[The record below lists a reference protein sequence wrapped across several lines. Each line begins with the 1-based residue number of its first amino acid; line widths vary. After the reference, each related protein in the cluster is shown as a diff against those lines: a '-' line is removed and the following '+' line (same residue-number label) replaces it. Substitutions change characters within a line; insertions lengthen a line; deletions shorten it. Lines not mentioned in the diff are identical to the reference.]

1 VSTYAMST
9 LSTAGRLTIPQKMRT
24 HLGIRTGGK
33 VMLQEVAD
41 GVIILSTLQLSRPQI
56 AEQMLLGLVK
66 GIGQAAEK
74 MGIREEEDLDPVIEA
89 IRERT
94 FGERYGTLD
103 ASKGVR

>member
-1 VSTYAMST
+1 MST
-9 LSTAGRLTIPQKMRT
+9 LSTTGRLTIPQKMRAR
-24 HLGIRTGGK
+24 LGVLGGGK
-33 VMLQEVAD
+33 VLLQEVTD

-56 AEQMLLGLVK
+56 AEHLLLGLVT

-94 FGERYGTLD
+94 FGERYGTLN
-103 ASKGVR
+103 ASQGVR